1 MSITRMP
8 YPKGM
13 GVSDIFN
20 IYVGSKHFF
29 RVKNFEFNFF
39 GGGGGLQKNKYI
51 WGMKKLRI
59 FRGLWVIVD
68 ADHLLSLCILGSFL
82 RVKVKNGI
90 IWS

>member
-13 GVSDIFN
+13 GVSDIFY
-20 IYVGSKHFF
+20 IYVGSTHFLG
-29 RVKNFEFNFF
+29 VKNFEFNVF

-51 WGMKKLRI
+51 WGMNKLRI
-59 FRGLWVIVD
+59 LRGLWVIVE
-68 ADHLLSLCILGSFL
+68 ADYLSSLCILGSFL